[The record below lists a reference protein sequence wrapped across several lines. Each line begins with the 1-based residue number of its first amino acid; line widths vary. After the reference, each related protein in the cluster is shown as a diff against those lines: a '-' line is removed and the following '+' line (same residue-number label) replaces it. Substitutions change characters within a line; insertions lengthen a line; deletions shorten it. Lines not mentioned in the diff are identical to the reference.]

1 MGTIKVLG
9 NKVGLFGS
17 AVVDASGDAGGGTVL
32 VGGNFQGKGPETNAL
47 RTYVA
52 AGARISADAIVEG
65 DGGKVIVWANE
76 VTQFYGTLT
85 SRGGRQ
91 SGNGGF
97 GEISGKGSLV
107 FAGKVDLRAPKG
119 AAGTVLFDPL
129 NITIST
135 NADANTGGFA
145 DQVEAFGEDVGL
157 TSNFDV
163 TAGTGSFA
171 GVASGT
177 TIELQA
183 ENDIT
188 LQTNFNLDTSTG
200 NTGVHLTLRAG
211 NNIDLGAGF
220 TITSSGGNVSLTAN
234 DASATAPS
242 GTGSIWVTRT
252 S

>member
-1 MGTIKVLG
+1 MPTQI
-9 NKVGLFGS
+9 
-17 AVVDASGDAGGGTVL
+17 
-32 VGGNFQGKGPETNAL
+32 
-47 RTYVA
+47 
-52 AGARISADAIVEG
+52 EG
-65 DGGKVIVWANE
+65 DGGKIIVWADD

-85 SRGGRQ
+85 SRGGSQ

-97 GEISGKGSLV
+97 REISGKGSLV
-107 FAGKVDLRAPKG
+107 FAGKVDLSAPKG

-135 NADANTGGFA
+135 NADANTGGFG

-177 TIELQA
+177 TIEGQA

-211 NNIDLGAGF
+211 NKSTSAWIHNHFERRQRLAYCERRECYRAVRYRKHLG
-220 TITSSGGNVSLTAN
+220 
-234 DASATAPS
+234 
-242 GTGSIWVTRT
+242 
-252 S
+252 